1 MPCLVPLRALFAGGG
16 GEMTV
21 ASVEGVGGIVEGVEG
36 IIKGVCERSG
46 YCDRLQNLS
55 FFLTISHNTE
65 NIVICGQKSVFYSNQ
80 S

>member
-1 MPCLVPLRALFAGGG
+1 MPCLVPLRAHFAGGG

-21 ASVEGVGGIVEGVEG
+21 ASVEGVEG
-36 IIKGVCERSG
+36 IIKGVCKRSG

-55 FFLTISHNTE
+55 FFLTISHDTE